1 MSDESDVDRHYT
13 GTSPWP
19 ILVALSLAMSE
30 AGVFLG
36 VRPISVTGLLLF
48 VGAVSGILRESGY
61 ITHLERGIGVLGGAL
76 IAIGISLIL
85 LDQTGTTVR
94 GQSIVIAGIIS
105 LIGAALWVVY
115 IRIQLQTMDSSD
127 AETLS
132 D

>member
-1 MSDESDVDRHYT
+1 
-13 GTSPWP
+13 
-19 ILVALSLAMSE
+19 MSE

-36 VRPISVTGLLLF
+36 LRPISVTGLLLF
-48 VGAVSGILRESGY
+48 VGTVSGILRESGY
-61 ITHLERGIGVLGGAL
+61 ITHLGRAIGVQGGAL

-85 LDQTGTTVR
+85 IDQMGTTVR

-115 IRIQLQTMDSSD
+115 IRIQLQTMESPE